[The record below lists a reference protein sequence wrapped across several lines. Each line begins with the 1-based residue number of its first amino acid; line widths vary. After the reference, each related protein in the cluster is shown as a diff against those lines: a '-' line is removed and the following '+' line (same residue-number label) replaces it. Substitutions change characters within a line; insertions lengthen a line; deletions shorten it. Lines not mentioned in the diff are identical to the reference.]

1 MTDCGAGQYHSDWAS
16 APAGG
21 KMSLESMTELLRT
34 RVGDESGLGARV
46 KFDFGGDEMILVDAT
61 SNPNT
66 VSNEDAEADCTI
78 LISMKNFKKLV
89 SGDLNPATA
98 FMMRKI
104 KVEGDMGIA
113 MKLSS
118 VL

>member
-1 MTDCGAGQYHSDWAS
+1 
-16 APAGG
+16 
-21 KMSLESMTELLRT
+21 MSLDSITEQLRT
-34 RVGDESGLGARV
+34 RVGDDSGLGAKV
-46 KFDFGGDEMILVDAT
+46 KFDLGGDGVIFLDGA

-66 VSNEDAEADCTI
+66 VSNDDAEADCTI
-78 LISMKNFKKLV
+78 VISMKNFKKLLA
-89 SGDLNPATA
+89 GNLNPTTA

>member
-1 MTDCGAGQYHSDWAS
+1 
-16 APAGG
+16 
-21 KMSLESMTELLRT
+21 MSLEALTEQLRT
-34 RVGDESGLGARV
+34 RVGDDSGFGATV
-46 KFDFGGDEMILVDAT
+46 KFNLGEDGVIFVDGV

-66 VSNEDAEADCTI
+66 VSNDDADADCTI
-78 LISMKNFKKLV
+78 VISMKNFKKLLA
-89 SGDLNPATA
+89 GDLNPATA

-113 MKLSS
+113 MKLSN